1 MSGSLPW
8 SQTPQS
14 PPPSD
19 PNYTLQRI
27 EQNTA
32 GLLSWMKILVAAVV
46 VLILVNVLLFA

>member
-1 MSGSLPW
+1 VSGSLPW
-8 SQTPQS
+8 SQTPQ
-14 PPPSD
+14 PPTPTD

-46 VLILVNVLLFA
+46 VLIIVTVFLF